1 MKKIITL
8 MLIMSLCWFM
18 FSCAEASR
26 SRKGL
31 GAGAV
36 IGAMG
41 GALLGQAIGGDTES
55 TLIGAGI
62 GTIVGGVA
70 GQQIGAYMD
79 RQEAELRSAVA
90 ATEAA
95 SIRRTGDILTATFRS
110 EVLFDFDS
118 FILKPG
124 AHFELGR
131 VADVL
136 IKYPLT
142 NIRIEGHT
150 DSTGSEQYNQILSEK
165 RAGAV
170 KNELV
175 QRGVSASRIQTI
187 GFGESQPISS
197 SNAMNRRVNIVIIP
211 T

>member
-1 MKKIITL
+1 MKKVITL